1 MTEKDVIEYLK
12 NRYLVVG
19 SPLNPT
25 KEECKRN
32 NAVIVMAIKAL
43 EKRVSKQP
51 DLEGDG
57 YDDDGEIIFDE
68 WLCPCCE
75 TRYEVDYDDYKFCPN
90 CGQAI
95 DWSVEDDD

>member
-1 MTEKDVIEYLK
+1 MTRKEALEYLK
-12 NRYLVVG
+12 RCYLVVG
-19 SPLNPT
+19 SPLNPPR
-25 KEECKRN
+25 EECERH

-43 EKRVSKQP
+43 EKRVPKQP

>member
-1 MTEKDVIEYLK
+1 MTRKEALEYLK
-12 NRYLVVG
+12 RCYLVVG
-19 SPLNPT
+19 SPLNQT
-25 KEECKRN
+25 KEEFKRN

-43 EKRVSKQP
+43 EKRVPKQP

-95 DWSVEDDD
+95 DWSDWE

>member
-1 MTEKDVIEYLK
+1 M
-12 NRYLVVG
+12 NQ
-19 SPLNPT
+19 T
-25 KEECKRN
+25 KEEFKRN

-43 EKRVSKQP
+43 EKRVPKQP

-95 DWSVEDDD
+95 DWSDEHGA